1 MKGGPAMQKKGTF
14 LFQMRR
20 RNSPVLITAGEEE
33 QENAVAL
40 AENIWQESIEW
51 DTFRV
56 ILALKGYNGQENYA
70 IVRDWLDPDRCSTI
84 RTCGSLKHG
93 ESVVFSTYEPAFGC
107 RMEYSGNVFA
117 VDRQQR
123 KVLVLPDLSKG
134 DSMQISEIAYADMLT
149 VYDERGVYFDFGAFG
164 GKSDLLIG

>member
-1 MKGGPAMQKKGTF
+1 MQKKGTF
-14 LFQMRR
+14 FFQMRR

-56 ILALKGYNGQENYA
+56 ILALKGYNGQKNYA

-93 ESVVFSTYEPAFGC
+93 ESVVFSTYQKGTVAI
-107 RMEYSGNVFA
+107 
-117 VDRQQR
+117 
-123 KVLVLPDLSKG
+123 G
-134 DSMQISEIAYADMLT
+134 DSLICLLRERSREQSFIALAKDKSTRQLLAYAKMQQVHDPRLWMLL
-149 VYDERGVYFDFGAFG
+149 D
-164 GKSDLLIG
+164 IP

>member
-1 MKGGPAMQKKGTF
+1 MQKKGTF
-14 LFQMRR
+14 FFQMRR

-93 ESVVFSTYEPAFGC
+93 ESVVFSTYQKGTVAI
-107 RMEYSGNVFA
+107 
-117 VDRQQR
+117 
-123 KVLVLPDLSKG
+123 G
-134 DSMQISEIAYADMLT
+134 DSLICLLRERSREQSFIALAKDKSTRQLLAYAKMQQVHDPRLWMLL
-149 VYDERGVYFDFGAFG
+149 D
-164 GKSDLLIG
+164 IP

>member
-1 MKGGPAMQKKGTF
+1 MQKKGTF
-14 LFQMRR
+14 FFQMRR

-93 ESVVFSTYEPAFGC
+93 ESVVFSTYQKGTVAI
-107 RMEYSGNVFA
+107 
-117 VDRQQR
+117 
-123 KVLVLPDLSKG
+123 G
-134 DSMQISEIAYADMLT
+134 DSLIFLLRERSREQSFIALAKDKSTRQLLAYAKMQQVHDPRLWMLL
-149 VYDERGVYFDFGAFG
+149 D
-164 GKSDLLIG
+164 IP